1 MVQAFALFAQGESF
15 PTLQVALYVCNVVL
29 VPTRQ
34 QWAKH
39 RVFYAARAA
48 FRQILHLQYAH
59 TVQREDFQ
67 IVLGSR
73 LAYLASEGHI
83 LPPKIKHH
91 VYFAIKDSMQAGMNV
106 STAHYA
112 LKETTIQESAW

>member
-1 MVQAFALFAQGESF
+1 MLQAFALFAQGERF

-34 QWAKH
+34 LWVKR

-48 FRQILHLQYAH
+48 FRQMLHLPYAH
-59 TVQREDFQ
+59 TVQREGFQ
-67 IVLGSR
+67 VVLGSR

-91 VYFAIKDSMQAGMNV
+91 VYFAIEESMQAGMKV

-112 LKETTIQESAW
+112 LKETTIQE